1 MSEDGTDFR
10 NLNKELQ
17 EAITPVKDPSQVKS
31 LVQSEC
37 QLNDRPIFFLNMN
50 QTFIFNL
57 RNIKCYRIGLKMNKK
72 N

>member
-37 QLNDRPIFFLNMN
+37 QLNDRPIFF
-50 QTFIFNL
+50 
-57 RNIKCYRIGLKMNKK
+57 
-72 N
+72 